1 VSVGALAAAGG
12 VAAAVVFWPFSMDT
26 RHSGRATGSAQSA
39 GLPGGRI
46 VAVDG
51 TGSFV
56 LSSPEGGRVTRPS
69 ALRNIGQ
76 PVSPSPDNHYL
87 SLPNGQLVAV
97 HQGPALAYL
106 ATKVANDGSTIAA
119 WPDPFANHDRD
130 EIMLRAYAGYE
141 SADNPVFV
149 ISLATGRSVPLG
161 TADRVAGDPQTDGA
175 FVSVAATTPSPS
187 ASATLTTA
195 DVRLELRQSARPG
208 TLLATSVSLRADV
221 GLGSSLPVAL
231 WPYPDPSGRTIA
243 VVVEPVSGSQAGIVV
258 LSRSGRELGSI
269 SASAGIR
276 GFPAWSPSGG
286 SLAFVSAGSSG
297 PELHVWTMG
306 GRRSAWKLPPGYGD
320 DQCVWSPAGSAVIC
334 APLAVA
340 DSQNWTAVKV
350 AAGAPGRPVA
360 VNGPGLPVAWLA
372 GNGAR

>member
-1 VSVGALAAAGG
+1 VSAGALAAAGG
-12 VAAAVVFWPFSMDT
+12 VAAAVVFWPFSPGAL
-26 RHSGRATGSAQSA
+26 HSGRATGSAHSA

-46 VAVDG
+46 VALTG

-56 LSSPEGGRVTRPS
+56 LSSPDGSRVTRPN
-69 ALRNIGQ
+69 ALRNFGQ
-76 PVSPSPDNHYL
+76 PVSAAPDNHYF
-87 SLPNGQLVAV
+87 SLPNGELVAV
-97 HQGPALAYL
+97 HQGPALTYL
-106 ATKVANDGSTIAA
+106 ATKVANDGSTFAA

-130 EIMLRAYAGYE
+130 EIMLRAYPGYE
-141 SADNPVFV
+141 SAANPVFV
-149 ISLATGRSVPLG
+149 VSLATGRSVPLG

-175 FVSVAATTPSPS
+175 FVSVAAPPSPS

-195 DVRLELRQSARPG
+195 DVRLELRQPARPG

-221 GLGSSLPVAL
+221 GLASSLPVAL

-243 VVVEPVSGSQAGIVV
+243 VVVAPASGSQAGIVV

-297 PELHVWTMG
+297 PELHVWTVG
-306 GRRSAWKLPPGYGD
+306 GRSSAWKLPPGHGD
-320 DQCVWSPAGSAVIC
+320 ELCVWSPSGSAVIC
-334 APLAVA
+334 ASMAVA

-350 AAGAPGRPVA
+350 AAGAAGKSVA

-372 GNGAR
+372 GSGAR